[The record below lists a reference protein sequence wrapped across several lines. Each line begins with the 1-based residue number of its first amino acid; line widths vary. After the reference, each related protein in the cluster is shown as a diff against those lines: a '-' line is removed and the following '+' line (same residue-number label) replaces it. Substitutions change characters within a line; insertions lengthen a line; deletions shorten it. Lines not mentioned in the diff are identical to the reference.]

1 MEKRQFDHTANLVAT
16 KKATLLD
23 FALVQLPDIAE
34 VSVSVPRKE
43 EALIK
48 EDMQKVIAMANESV
62 TNQDINAVKE
72 TVIALVIVSDIEKE
86 KEL

>member
-1 MEKRQFDHTANLVAT
+1 M
-16 KKATLLD
+16 LD

-48 EDMQKVIAMANESV
+48 EDTQKVIAMANESV
-62 TNQDINAVKE
+62 TDQDIKSVKE
-72 TVIALVIVSDIEKE
+72 PVIALVIVSDIEKE
-86 KEL
+86 KKL

>member
-1 MEKRQFDHTANLVAT
+1 M
-16 KKATLLD
+16 LD

-48 EDMQKVIAMANESV
+48 EDTQKVIAMANESV
-62 TNQDINAVKE
+62 TNQDIKSVKE
-72 TVIALVIVSDIEKE
+72 LVIAPVIVSDIEKE
-86 KEL
+86 KKL